1 MNSPERG
8 RLLGDRLVALLLLA
22 FAVYIVAQA
31 RQLSYAQGRV
41 PGPGFA
47 PFWIGLGLGL
57 AALAILAGSW
67 MGRPP
72 RGAPGPPQPEEDES
86 PAVRPWTLLA
96 MGAATVLGVALVDR
110 LGMLAALT
118 LLLLALVRIVGGSWR
133 AAVLTSL
140 GLPLLFY
147 FLFGLSLKVPLPRG
161 PWGF

>member
-1 MNSPERG
+1 MSLPGRG

-31 RQLSYAQGRV
+31 QQLSYMQGRV

-57 AALAILAGSW
+57 AALAILVGSW
-67 MGRPP
+67 KPRPS
-72 RGAPGPPQPEEDES
+72 GAPAPGQPEEDLT
-86 PAVRPWTLLA
+86 AAARPWTLLA
-96 MGAATVLGVALVDR
+96 IVAATVVGVALVDR
-110 LGMLAALT
+110 LGMLAALA
-118 LLLLALVRIVGGSWR
+118 LLLLVLVRILAGSWR
-133 AAVLTSL
+133 AAMLTAV

-147 FLFGLSLKVPLPRG
+147 LLFGLWLKVPFPRS